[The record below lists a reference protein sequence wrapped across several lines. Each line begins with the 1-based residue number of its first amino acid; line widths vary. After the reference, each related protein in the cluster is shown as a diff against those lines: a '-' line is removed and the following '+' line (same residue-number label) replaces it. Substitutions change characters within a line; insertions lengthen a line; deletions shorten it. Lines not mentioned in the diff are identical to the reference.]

1 MIILKGRE
9 NMKKSE
15 RLEEIVKRFEE
26 AGESILASY
35 YRNYARIERENE
47 EYEEHGR
54 FVFAALYGR
63 GLE

>member
-1 MIILKGRE
+1 
-9 NMKKSE
+9 MKKSE